1 MALQSIP
8 CLDESIHV
16 SVSKDVH
23 DIASGA
29 ATAYFAGDATGVQ
42 SYADRDRLAI
52 AEPSRA
58 AAKVDRVTVCGVWGS
73 GKLSILSVDG
83 VYEGAAAIGRAQ
95 AVLVLRHPSTRWQL
109 LVIAGDPVS
118 IRNVVSSAPQIAA
131 QLSTDNENHQ
141 MPAPAR
147 LVAPST
153 GDYPTPGPGQRFGD
167 FVWQPSP
174 SEDVVVEIAEFV
186 YHGDARL
193 IVVPRAQSGAP
204 SRVSAGQLFSVGSWI
219 WRVWSVSRT
228 GEVAFTES
236 RTFVD

>member
-1 MALQSIP
+1 
-8 CLDESIHV
+8 
-16 SVSKDVH
+16 
-23 DIASGA
+23 
-29 ATAYFAGDATGVQ
+29 
-42 SYADRDRLAI
+42 
-52 AEPSRA
+52 
-58 AAKVDRVTVCGVWGS
+58 
-73 GKLSILSVDG
+73 
-83 VYEGAAAIGRAQ
+83 
-95 AVLVLRHPSTRWQL
+95 
-109 LVIAGDPVS
+109 
-118 IRNVVSSAPQIAA
+118 
-131 QLSTDNENHQ
+131 